1 VSHGVGPGAVTGA
14 VETVVAHCPVQARR
28 RASTASDTMSSDPTA
43 TNGCTG
49 AQLPSAP
56 RMYRS
61 WQRRR
66 ALAGGLIAL
75 GVVVVLTHVFVH
87 LGNIEWLP
95 TTGMQDLLTGCPM
108 GGVLIVIGLSLLP
121 RS

>member
-1 VSHGVGPGAVTGA
+1 MPKISRGGDGRKG
-14 VETVVAHCPVQARR
+14 RR
-28 RASTASDTMSSDPTA
+28 RAQQFA
-43 TNGCTG
+43 TNLRRESEKQAENAASFTE
-49 AQLPSAP
+49 Q
-56 RMYRS
+56 YRR

-66 ALAGGLIAL
+66 FLAGGLIAL

-95 TTGMQDLLTGCPM
+95 TTGMQDLLTGYPV
-108 GGVLIVIGLSLLP
+108 GGALIVVGLTLLP